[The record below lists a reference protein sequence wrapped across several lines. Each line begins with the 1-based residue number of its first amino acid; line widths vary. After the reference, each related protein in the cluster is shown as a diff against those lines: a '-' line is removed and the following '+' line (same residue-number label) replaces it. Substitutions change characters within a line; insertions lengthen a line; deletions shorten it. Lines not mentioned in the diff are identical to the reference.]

1 MSDICFSD
9 DSWSS
14 DCTEEIHIDVNTDD
28 VNTDDVNTH
37 RKRRKKYKRRRSIF
51 VFPQIVTDISSDQV
65 SNEEN
70 ENSPIT
76 TIAQTSFAK
85 EEGKNCTHDTGESPE
100 KRRKIS
106 ATTTLS
112 SPLKIN
118 AENFTFK
125 EMIPVA
131 LAQTSNE
138 KENKLNNSVADAT
151 LRSSNPLRRK
161 QELTPECSQLPSVNE
176 IENSLQDLFGHEKV
190 KNVPCASAPI
200 FAYICLVFDRHKLWN
215 EAIADKV
222 GISVSILTQ
231 SWFDHILPLI
241 RAFVDTE
248 YEASYHWDTK
258 VKMGGKVHFCTFDC
272 SSVWSPVDAAIGSHV
287 HIERTITRMD
297 KVFKQIDKICSRGEL
312 RSETCRALEYIIQ
325 EIVSHL
331 GDLESPANQ
340 DTIDKLC
347 KIVPASY
354 FPSRIID
361 ALKIYRYEFEDILFR
376 LSEKNNDA
384 RVLSASPWREQLG
397 ELYSRMVRFNLR
409 RMFNHVP
416 CSYTKPSRNFRPPDL
431 SRARSNIHQIVR
443 FKNVAD
449 GCVSA
454 VVNLA
459 LRRIFDL
466 FKLNGTGIEI
476 DSASYTTLFCART
489 ASQKQFRQNEKTLS
503 LTSDELDD
511 ILSDIGDMYIT
522 IAGAKA
528 AEFLCKVLTW
538 PGVEK
543 AIVDIGGWDK
553 VENFSLDYS
562 TLGLKNPQNE
572 HFFLLKD
579 VKALRRKLSLDL
591 DQMKESALVAEKNST
606 LLGKRFRCGTRKKSL
621 LRKNSDLVKIRDTLK
636 GIKSVK
642 FPTLIPLNLG
652 PIHFI

>member
-1 MSDICFSD
+1 
-9 DSWSS
+9 
-14 DCTEEIHIDVNTDD
+14 
-28 VNTDDVNTH
+28 
-37 RKRRKKYKRRRSIF
+37 
-51 VFPQIVTDISSDQV
+51 
-65 SNEEN
+65 
-70 ENSPIT
+70 
-76 TIAQTSFAK
+76 
-85 EEGKNCTHDTGESPE
+85 
-100 KRRKIS
+100 
-106 ATTTLS
+106 
-112 SPLKIN
+112 
-118 AENFTFK
+118 
-125 EMIPVA
+125 
-131 LAQTSNE
+131 
-138 KENKLNNSVADAT
+138 
-151 LRSSNPLRRK
+151 
-161 QELTPECSQLPSVNE
+161 
-176 IENSLQDLFGHEKV
+176 
-190 KNVPCASAPI
+190 
-200 FAYICLVFDRHKLWN
+200 
-215 EAIADKV
+215 
-222 GISVSILTQ
+222 
-231 SWFDHILPLI
+231 
-241 RAFVDTE
+241 
-248 YEASYHWDTK
+248 
-258 VKMGGKVHFCTFDC
+258 
-272 SSVWSPVDAAIGSHV
+272 
-287 HIERTITRMD
+287 
-297 KVFKQIDKICSRGEL
+297 
-312 RSETCRALEYIIQ
+312 
-325 EIVSHL
+325 
-331 GDLESPANQ
+331 
-340 DTIDKLC
+340 
-347 KIVPASY
+347 
-354 FPSRIID
+354 
-361 ALKIYRYEFEDILFR
+361 
-376 LSEKNNDA
+376 
-384 RVLSASPWREQLG
+384 
-397 ELYSRMVRFNLR
+397 
-409 RMFNHVP
+409 MFNHVP

-553 VENFSLDYS
+553 VENFSLEYS